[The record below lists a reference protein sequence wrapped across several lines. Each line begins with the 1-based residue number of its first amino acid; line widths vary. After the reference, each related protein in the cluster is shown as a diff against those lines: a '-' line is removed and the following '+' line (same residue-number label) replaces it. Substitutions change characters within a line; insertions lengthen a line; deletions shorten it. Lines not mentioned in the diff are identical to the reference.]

1 MENLKKVADRKQIKQ
16 NGKFDKVKISNKNK
30 MFSENREG
38 KQNIKTNNNNEP
50 QKNKIK

>member
-1 MENLKKVADRKQIKQ
+1 
-16 NGKFDKVKISNKNK
+16 

-50 QKNKIK
+50 QKNKIKKKTRKTKTKTVLFPLCFFFFLSQ

>member
-1 MENLKKVADRKQIKQ
+1 
-16 NGKFDKVKISNKNK
+16 

-50 QKNKIK
+50 QKNKIKKTRKTKTKTVLFPLCFFFF

>member
-1 MENLKKVADRKQIKQ
+1 
-16 NGKFDKVKISNKNK
+16 

-50 QKNKIK
+50 QKNKIKKKQEKKH

>member
-1 MENLKKVADRKQIKQ
+1 
-16 NGKFDKVKISNKNK
+16 

-50 QKNKIK
+50 QKNNIKKNKKNKNKDSPISTLFFFFLKPVAS